1 MARILTLAIASLT
14 LGILTGGPAMAADA
28 AAGGKIFKAQ
38 CGLCH
43 GTTASA
49 SAGIGPSLAGVVG
62 RTSGTQAGFASRYS
76 PALKAAKRVWTPENL
91 EAWIGGPAK
100 AVPGSRMPFA
110 GLHDAGQVED
120 VVAYLKTLK

>member
-14 LGILTGGPAMAADA
+14 LGILTAGPALAGDA

-43 GTTASA
+43 ATTASA
-49 SAGIGPSLAGVVG
+49 PAGIGPSLAGVVG
-62 RTSGTQAGFASRYS
+62 RVSGTQAAFASRYS
-76 PALKAAKRVWTPENL
+76 PALKQAKRAWTPDNL

-100 AVPGSRMPFA
+100 AIPGSRMPFA
-110 GLHDAGQVED
+110 GLHDAGQVSD
-120 VVAYLKTLK
+120 VVAYLKTLR